1 MSRVERRLRRRRRRR
16 GVLVMGALLAVV
28 GMVVFQA
35 LQWSAAREKKAIP
48 PGQEVTITVSSGQSS
63 VEIGRALREAG
74 VVDSVNRFRDV
85 AEERGLDSLLK
96 PGEYKLVTGMSID
109 AVLEILA
116 KGPSTGI
123 PLTIPEGYTVAQI
136 VDKLAATD
144 QFTKAEVTKALK
156 SKDLIVPL
164 RPKGVTSLEGLLF
177 PDTYGIEED
186 DTAVGVIQDMAE
198 QLEVVLSRYQLST
211 APQGLNAYQLL
222 IVASMIEREAKVDAD
237 RPKIAA
243 VIYNRLAAGKRL
255 EIDATVEYAVG
266 HAKLTAKDLQSHLA
280 VQHLHQRRP
289 AADPD
294 RRPRRGRD
302 QGRPPAGRRRLDLL
316 RARQQGRR
324 ARLHQQLPGVP
335 APQGRGQG
343 QGPALAVPVA
353 AVRAR
358 GLVAGRGVVVAVP
371 VAAES
376 VCREADGGP
385 GRCGPGG

>member
-48 PGQEVTITVSSGQSS
+48 PGHEVTITVSSGQSS

-96 PGEYKLVTGMSID
+96 PGEYKL
-109 AVLEILA
+109 
-116 KGPSTGI
+116 
-123 PLTIPEGYTVAQI
+123 
-136 VDKLAATD
+136 ATTN
-144 QFTKAEVTKALK
+144 QFTKDEVKKALK

-198 QLEVVLSRYQLST
+198 QLEVVLSGYQLST

-243 VIYNRLAAGKRL
+243 VIYNRLAAHKRL
-255 EIDATVEYAVG
+255 EIDATVEYAVN
-266 HAKLTAKDLQSHLA
+266 HSKLTAKDLQSPSPYNTYISNGL
-280 VQHLHQRRP
+280 P
-289 AADPD
+289 PTPIAA
-294 RRPRRGRD
+294 
-302 QGRPPAGRRRLDLL
+302 
-316 RARQQGRR
+316 
-324 ARLHQQLPGVP
+324 PGE
-335 APQGRGQG
+335 AAIKA
-343 QGPALAVPVA
+343 ALQP
-353 AVRAR
+353 
-358 GLVAGRGVVVAVP
+358 
-371 VAAES
+371 
-376 VCREADGGP
+376 ADGDWMYYVLASKDGQHAFTSSYP
-385 GRCGPGG
+385 EFLRLKAEARA

>member
-1 MSRVERRLRRRRRRR
+1 VERRLRRRRRRR

-35 LQWSAAREKKAIP
+35 LQWSAAREKKAVP
-48 PGQEVTITVSSGQSS
+48 PGREVTITVSSGQSS

-85 AEERGLDSLLK
+85 AEERGLDSSLK

-109 AVLEILA
+109 AVLELLA
-116 KGPSTGI
+116 KGPSTGA

-144 QFTKAEVTKALK
+144 QFTKDEVTKALK

-198 QLEVVLSRYQLST
+198 QLEVVLSGYQLST
-211 APQGLNAYQLL
+211 APQDLNPYQLL
-222 IVASMIEREAKVDAD
+222 IVASMVEREAKVDAD

-243 VIYNRLAAGKRL
+243 VIYNRLAAKKRL
-255 EIDATVEYAVG
+255 EIDATVEYAVN
-266 HAKLTAKDLQSHLA
+266 HSKLTAKDLQSSS
-280 VQHLHQRRP
+280 P
-289 AADPD
+289 YNTYTSEAAIK
-294 RRPRRGRD
+294 
-302 QGRPPAGRRRLDLL
+302 A
-316 RARQQGRR
+316 
-324 ARLHQQLPGVP
+324 
-335 APQGRGQG
+335 
-343 QGPALAVPVA
+343 ALQP
-353 AVRAR
+353 
-358 GLVAGRGVVVAVP
+358 
-371 VAAES
+371 
-376 VCREADGGP
+376 ADGDWMYYVLASKDGQHAFTSSYP
-385 GRCGPGG
+385 EFLRLKAEARAKGLL

>member
-16 GVLVMGALLAVV
+16 GVLVMGALLAIV

-35 LQWSAAREKKAIP
+35 LQWSAAREKKAVP
-48 PGQEVTITVSSGQSS
+48 PGREVTITVASGQGS

-85 AEERGLDSLLK
+85 AEERGLDNLLK

-109 AVLEILA
+109 AVLDILA

-123 PLTIPEGYTVAQI
+123 PLTIPEGFTVAQI
-136 VDKLAATD
+136 VDKLTATD
-144 QFTKAEVTKALK
+144 QFTKAEVTKALR

-186 DTAVGVIQDMAE
+186 DTAVGVIQDMLD
-198 QLEVVLSRYQLST
+198 QLEAVLSRFQLST
-211 APQGLNAYQLL
+211 APQGRNAYEVL
-222 IVASMIEREAKVDAD
+222 IVASMIEREAKVDVD

-266 HAKLTAKDLQSHLA
+266 HAKLTARDLRSTSPYNTYTSHGL
-280 VQHLHQRRP
+280 P
-289 AADPD
+289 PTPIAA
-294 RRPRRGRD
+294 
-302 QGRPPAGRRRLDLL
+302 
-316 RARQQGRR
+316 
-324 ARLHQQLPGVP
+324 PGE
-335 APQGRGQG
+335 AAIKA
-343 QGPALAVPVA
+343 ALEP
-353 AVRAR
+353 
-358 GLVAGRGVVVAVP
+358 
-371 VAAES
+371 
-376 VCREADGGP
+376 ADGDWIYYVLATEEGAHAFTSSYEKFVQLKAQARAK
-385 GRCGPGG
+385 GLL